1 MSADNGFNVRRVVM
15 DVDKAIARPSLQE
28 IARAVSDCRGV
39 AGLNLT
45 VGEIDIE
52 TVGMDLTV
60 EGDRLDVDQI
70 IAAIHRAGAV
80 VHSIDQLVCGERLI
94 EAVERQR

>member
-1 MSADNGFNVRRVVM
+1 MSHATAFNVRRIVM
-15 DVDKAIARPSLQE
+15 DVDKAVARPSLEE
-28 IARAVSDCRGV
+28 IARAVSDCHGV
-39 AGLNLT
+39 EAMNLT

-60 EGDRLDVDQI
+60 EGNGLDIDQI
-70 IAAIHRAGAV
+70 IAAIHSAGAV
-80 VHSIDQLVCGERLI
+80 VHSVDQLVCGERLI